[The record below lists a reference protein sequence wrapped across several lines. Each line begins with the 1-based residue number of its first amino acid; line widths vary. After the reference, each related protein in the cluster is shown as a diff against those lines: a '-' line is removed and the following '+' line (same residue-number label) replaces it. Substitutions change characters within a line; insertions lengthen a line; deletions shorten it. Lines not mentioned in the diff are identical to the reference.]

1 MDEERARVCPYYFPK
16 TLIDMKTI
24 ELVQTAII
32 IVLVA
37 VLGVHLAMDVPHAA
51 QNSLPQVSAQENKSD
66 IFETV
71 GNQAV
76 KFQSDEEIQP
86 QSVPLTTI
94 FKQVENSVVQI
105 TSKVSVINK
114 HIIING
120 NPLENKSTRLG
131 SGFVYDMQ
139 GHIIT
144 NNHVVDGA
152 ETVDIT
158 FVDGNT
164 YTAKVVGSDAYSDMA
179 ILKISDNFSDENL
192 VPVRIGDSSQLEV
205 GQQVIA
211 IGNPFGLSDTM
222 TTGII
227 SQTGR
232 LLPNQDLGF
241 SIPDVIQTDAAIN
254 PGNSGGPLLNMKGE
268 VIGINTAIK
277 TNTGDFSGIGF
288 AIPSSAIKRIIP
300 ELIENGIY
308 AHPWLGISGT
318 SLNPDIS
325 ESLGLERNY
334 KGVFVSSVVKDGP
347 AQIAGLV
354 DGTFDRNHKITSGD
368 VITSIDGNFVKR
380 IDDIIFYIEE
390 HKHVNEKIVLTVNRN
405 GQILEFEPILK
416 QRPDLH

>member
-1 MDEERARVCPYYFPK
+1 
-16 TLIDMKTI
+16 MKPL
-24 ELVQTAII
+24 ELVQTVII
-32 IVLVA
+32 IILVG
-37 VLGVHLAMDVPHAA
+37 VLGVHLATDVSKTT
-51 QNSLPQVSAQENKSD
+51 QNSIPQVSAQEKSD
-66 IFETV
+66 IVETEEHQTSV
-71 GNQAV
+71 Y
-76 KFQSDEEIQP
+76 QSEDDITKQT
-86 QSVPLTTI
+86 SVPLTTI

-105 TSKVSVINK
+105 TSKVSTVNT

-131 SGFVYDMQ
+131 SGFVYDQQ

-152 ETVDIT
+152 KTVDIT

-179 ILKISDNFSDENL
+179 VLKITDNFLDENL

-254 PGNSGGPLLNMKGE
+254 PGNSGGPLLDMQGE

-300 ELIENGIY
+300 ELIESGDY

-318 SLNPDIS
+318 SLNPDIA
-325 ESLGLERNY
+325 ENLGLERNY

-347 AQIAGLV
+347 AQRAGLV
-354 DGTFDRNHKITSGD
+354 DGVFDENNKITSGD
-368 VITSIDGNFVKR
+368 VIISLDGNLVKR

-390 HKHVNEKIVLTVNRN
+390 HKHVDEKVVLTVNRD
-405 GQILEFEPILK
+405 GQILKFEPVLK